1 MITMSGGA
9 RTKGIRKITDPA
21 KPLIS
26 IITAVRNGKKHL
38 DQTIQSVI
46 SQSYD
51 NDKIEYLIIDG
62 GSTDG
67 TLDIIRKYEDKVDH
81 WVSEPDKGI
90 YDAMNKGIMAATG
103 DLIAFLNSD
112 DWYLPGAL
120 EEVANTFVLQGD
132 RRSVIAGRWNLVFE
146 DIDLTVTVRPT
157 LKFHAGMPLSHQAMF
172 VPKRVYAT
180 LGGYDLQYRYAA
192 DLDMALRLF
201 TGGMR
206 FILLD
211 TVIASFRTSGASEK
225 YYRESGKEAS
235 RVTRNYLPYISYL
248 RFRLVRIKFEFL
260 NFLLHVINR
269 IFGEK
274 LSGRLKRRYFSLKSR
289 YSDSWEIR

>member
-192 DLDMALRLF
+192 DLDMA
-201 TGGMR
+201 
-206 FILLD
+206 
-211 TVIASFRTSGASEK
+211 
-225 YYRESGKEAS
+225 
-235 RVTRNYLPYISYL
+235 
-248 RFRLVRIKFEFL
+248 
-260 NFLLHVINR
+260 
-269 IFGEK
+269 
-274 LSGRLKRRYFSLKSR
+274 
-289 YSDSWEIR
+289 

>member
-1 MITMSGGA
+1 MSTMSRGA

-38 DQTIQSVI
+38 DQTIQSVM

-51 NDKIEYLIIDG
+51 NSKIEYLIIDG

-67 TLDIIRKYEDKVDH
+67 TLDIIRKYEDTIDH

-120 EEVANTFVLQGD
+120 EEVANAFVLQGD
-132 RRSVIAGRWNLVFE
+132 RRTVIAGRWNLVFE
-146 DIDLTVTVRPT
+146 DIDLTVNVRPT

-172 VPKRVYAT
+172 VPKSVYAT

-201 TGGMR
+201 TGGMK
-206 FILLD
+206 FIFLD

-225 YYRESGKEAS
+225 YYRGSGKEAS
-235 RVTRNYLPYISYL
+235 RVIRNYLPYMSYL
-248 RFRLVRIKFEFL
+248 RFRLIRIKFEFL
-260 NFLLHVINR
+260 NFLSRVIGR

-274 LSGRLKRRYFSLKSR
+274 LSGHLKRRYFSLKSR
-289 YSDSWEIR
+289 YSANWEIR